1 MDDKSIMESILLTT
15 KGACDLYMHG
25 AIESGT
31 KNVHQ
36 AFSCALN
43 DTLCMQ
49 DNIYKQMSQKGW
61 YSDSQV
67 QQQKID
73 QVKQKFTAGA

>member
-1 MDDKSIMESILLTT
+1 MDDRSIMESILLTT
-15 KGACDLYMHG
+15 KSACDLYMHG
-25 AIESGT
+25 TLESGT
-31 KNVHQ
+31 ANVHQ
-36 AFSCALN
+36 AFSRALN

-67 QQQKID
+67 QQNKID
-73 QVKQKFTAGA
+73 QVKQKFTTGA